1 MLDDAWRQQMIREVG
16 IEASNYDSIKV
27 LIKDADND
35 NDRQI
40 EQIRELIAQKVD
52 VLIISPFESAPITDV
67 AEEAF
72 RAGIPTI
79 ITDRKVNTN
88 QYTTFVG
95 ANNYDLGFAP
105 EHMLPNI
112 YRLMPL
118 FLKFGE

>member
-72 RAGIPTI
+72 RADIPTI
-79 ITDRKVNTN
+79 ITDRKV
-88 QYTTFVG
+88 QSVRVFVRFVG
-95 ANNYDLGFAP
+95 RY
-105 EHMLPNI
+105 H
-112 YRLMPL
+112 YRHP
-118 FLKFGE
+118 